1 MLLCFLFFL
10 CKSES
15 WDDFADAEPDITV
28 FEAFKKI
35 LGSLYYLFLRVYN
48 ALSVAFSP
56 ILTPVFNVI
65 NTLLSWVYKFFFV
78 LFRAIAEAL
87 NMWHIAL
94 IQSIER
100 VRSTFSRVFTF
111 RSRPSKI
118 ITADQPHNS
127 YQEQRESL
135 LDGFA
140 PNPPPVHDNEAENVV
155 DDNAE
160 DKENINVPPQ
170 THEAIE
176 NVTSELP
183 QTSSTPED
191 SQNTTPENTHDANE
205 NSTPEADNEKE
216 NSEPNEEILDD
227 DDIDDKNENDD
238 DDAEDDNDS
247 DDIDDDDDK
256 SDETSDHSDD

>member
-160 DKENINVPPQ
+160 DNENINVPPQ

-183 QTSSTPED
+183 QTSTPED